1 MSNGYIGTYP
11 KLAIYAPEKLA
22 KGTTTKTL
30 QYAPGSAYAILVV
43 VGGAI
48 QEPNVAYT
56 VAGNVITFT
65 ETLPYD
71 GWVQYRGLEGKDA
84 TDFIAAA
91 GDPVLSARWSWS
103 RANIWDGFVASD
115 GQELSRAL
123 YPSAWEAIE
132 AGKVPVV
139 DDAVWLSDPLSR
151 GCFTKGNGTTTFRVP
166 DLNGKS
172 SGAVATPF
180 LRGDGVNTSG
190 NNKIQPSQ
198 NRDHTHLF
206 QSASNGAVP
215 NWGKNKEYL
224 DFNSGAGSAGSAPDN
239 KYIQVSKATEDMG
252 GAAWN
257 GTTNLGV
264 RLSSQGT
271 TESRPDNLSG
281 CWMIKLFAAISHA
294 GVADLQQVLVTLAG
308 KMDKTKYEFGVPMI
322 GVPFYWPSDKMPDEV
337 YPELKGM
344 HFIQARGDNFDAGLY
359 PKLATVYPTNKLP
372 DLRGE
377 FIRGWDDGRD
387 VDTGRALLTSQEHA
401 AISHNHGIPT
411 KVGSA
416 VNIPYGI
423 EQVISDEN
431 IFSSAKTVGVDYWS
445 NSERVFTYTTGGRN
459 GAESVS
465 SPDASSL
472 IKETRPRN
480 VAYNIIVRAL

>member
-11 KLAIYAPEKLA
+11 KFAIYAPEKLA

-91 GDPVLSARWSWS
+91 GDPVLSARWAFS
-103 RANIWDGFVASD
+103 RDHIWDGFVPLD
-115 GQELSRAL
+115 GQELSRAM
-123 YPSAWEAIE
+123 YPSAWEAIN
-132 AGKVPVV
+132 AGLVPVE
-139 DDAVWLSDPLSR
+139 DDAAWLADPKKRAS
-151 GCFTKGNGTTTFRVP
+151 FTKGDGTSTFRVP
-166 DLNGKS
+166 DLNGKLS
-172 SGAVATPF
+172 DSIKG
-180 LRGDGVNTSG
+180 LHIRGDNGDSARTGRVLKDGAPNIAGTMNHTFNNDVTIWDGGTGPFYLSGSNVRSIFSFNTKDPVQSDR
-190 NNKIQPSQ
+190 SSHMSFDAS
-198 NRDHTHLF
+198 RS
-206 QSASNGAVP
+206 SASYGRDGTDEVRP
-215 NWGKNKEYL
+215 N
-224 DFNSGAGSAGSAPDN
+224 
-239 KYIQVSKATEDMG
+239 
-252 GAAWN
+252 AAI
-257 GTTNLGV
+257 
-264 RLSSQGT
+264 
-271 TESRPDNLSG
+271 G
-281 CWMIKLFAAISHA
+281 CWVVKLFAGIANA

-344 HFIQARGDNFDAGLY
+344 HFIQARGDNFDAELY
-359 PKLATVYPTNKLP
+359 PKLATVYPNNKLP

-377 FIRGWDDGRD
+377 FIRGWDDGAGKD
-387 VDTGRALLTSQEHA
+387 PGRSLLSNQDSDNKRH
-401 AISHNHGIPT
+401 SHTPP
-411 KVGSA
+411 SA
-416 VNIPYGI
+416 YGG
-423 EQVISDEN
+423 
-431 IFSSAKTVGVDYWS
+431 APGGTV
-445 NSERVFTYTTGGRN
+445 TGGSMYARTYYAS
-459 GAESVS
+459 GASTFVDNSWTGAVAGLFDEPSGISES
-465 SPDASSL
+465 
-472 IKETRPRN
+472 RPRN

>member
-11 KLAIYAPEKLA
+11 KFAIYAPEKLA

-91 GDPVLSARWSWS
+91 GDPVLSARWAFS
-103 RANIWDGFVASD
+103 RDHIWDGFVPLD
-115 GQELSRAL
+115 GQELSRAM
-123 YPSAWEAIE
+123 YPSAWEAIN
-132 AGKVPVV
+132 AGLVPVE
-139 DDAVWLSDPLSR
+139 DDAAWLADPKKRAS
-151 GCFTKGNGTTTFRVP
+151 FTKGNGTSTFRVP
-166 DLNGKS
+166 DLNGKLS
-172 SGAVATPF
+172 DSIKGLHIRGDNGDSTRDGKVLQNGAPNITGYTNLLGYKTWANNDGAVNGAF
-180 LRGDGVNTSG
+180 SNL
-190 NNKIQPSQ
+190 SQ
-198 NRDHTHLF
+198 GLVF
-206 QSASNGAVP
+206 SNGTDLVASSDYRELIANLDASKSNAAYGRDGTDEVRP
-215 NWGKNKEYL
+215 N
-224 DFNSGAGSAGSAPDN
+224 
-239 KYIQVSKATEDMG
+239 
-252 GAAWN
+252 AAI
-257 GTTNLGV
+257 
-264 RLSSQGT
+264 
-271 TESRPDNLSG
+271 G
-281 CWMIKLFAAISHA
+281 CWVVKLFAGIANA

-344 HFIQARGDNFDAGLY
+344 HFIQARGDNFDAELY
-359 PKLATVYPTNKLP
+359 PKLATVYPNNKLP

-377 FIRGWDDGRD
+377 FIRGWDDGAGKD
-387 VDTGRALLTSQEHA
+387 PGRSLLSNQDSDNKRH
-401 AISHNHGIPT
+401 SHTPP
-411 KVGSA
+411 SA
-416 VNIPYGI
+416 YGG
-423 EQVISDEN
+423 
-431 IFSSAKTVGVDYWS
+431 APGGTV
-445 NSERVFTYTTGGRN
+445 TGGSMYARTYYAS
-459 GAESVS
+459 GASTFVDNSWTGAVAGLFDEPSGISES
-465 SPDASSL
+465 
-472 IKETRPRN
+472 RPRN

>member
-11 KLAIYAPEKLA
+11 KFAIYSPEKLA

-91 GDPVLSARWSWS
+91 GDPVLSARWAFS
-103 RANIWDGFVASD
+103 RDHIWDGFVPLD
-115 GQELSRAL
+115 GQELSRAM
-123 YPSAWEAIE
+123 YPSAWEAIN
-132 AGKVPVV
+132 AGLVPVE
-139 DDAVWLSDPLSR
+139 DDAAWLADPKKRAS
-151 GCFTKGNGTTTFRVP
+151 FTKGDGTSTFRVP
-166 DLNGKS
+166 DLNGKLGDS
-172 SGAVATPF
+172 IKG
-180 LRGDGVNTSG
+180 LHIRGDNGDSARTGKVLQNGAPNITGYTNLLGYNTWA
-190 NNKIQPSQ
+190 NNAGAANGALNLSQ
-198 NRDHTHLF
+198 GLAF
-206 QSASNGAVP
+206 SNGTDLVVNSSYRELRANLDASKSNASYGRDGTDEVRP
-215 NWGKNKEYL
+215 N
-224 DFNSGAGSAGSAPDN
+224 
-239 KYIQVSKATEDMG
+239 
-252 GAAWN
+252 AAI
-257 GTTNLGV
+257 
-264 RLSSQGT
+264 
-271 TESRPDNLSG
+271 G
-281 CWMIKLFAAISHA
+281 CWVVKLFAGIANA

-344 HFIQARGDNFDAGLY
+344 HFIQARGDNFDAELY
-359 PKLATVYPTNKLP
+359 PKLATVYPNNKLP

-377 FIRGWDDGRD
+377 FIRGWDDGRE
-387 VDTGRALLTSQEHA
+387 VDTGRALLSRQSHSIIEH
-401 AISHNHGIPT
+401 SHYMELWTGDVLHSGDARDGVNAGVLAT
-411 KVGSA
+411 YGDGGS
-416 VNIPYGI
+416 IK
-423 EQVISDEN
+423 SDESGNHVPSLVRAINTRN
-431 IFSSAKTVGVDYWS
+431 INRYNV
-445 NSERVFTYTTGGRN
+445 NSENISTEN
-459 GAESVS
+459 
-465 SPDASSL
+465 
-472 IKETRPRN
+472 RPRN

>member
-11 KLAIYAPEKLA
+11 KFAIYAPEKLA

-56 VAGNVITFT
+56 VAGNIITFT

-91 GDPVLSARWSWS
+91 GDPVLSARWAFS
-103 RANIWDGFVASD
+103 RDHIWDGFVPLD
-115 GQELSRAL
+115 GQELSRAM
-123 YPSAWEAIE
+123 YPSAWEAIN
-132 AGKVPVV
+132 AGLVPVE
-139 DDAVWLSDPLSR
+139 DDAAWLADPKKRAS
-151 GCFTKGNGTTTFRVP
+151 FTKGDGTSTFRVP
-166 DLNGKS
+166 DLNGKLSDSIKGLHVRGDNGDSARTGKVLLNGSPNITGSIEGRTDTS
-172 SGAVATPF
+172 SGRLFPNVGQGAFITAGEVGNYAS
-180 LRGDGVNTSG
+180 TSLTSS
-190 NNKIQPSQ
+190 NPVDRLSTLSFDAS
-198 NRDHTHLF
+198 RS
-206 QSASNGAVP
+206 SASYGRDGTDEVRP
-215 NWGKNKEYL
+215 N
-224 DFNSGAGSAGSAPDN
+224 
-239 KYIQVSKATEDMG
+239 
-252 GAAWN
+252 AAI
-257 GTTNLGV
+257 
-264 RLSSQGT
+264 
-271 TESRPDNLSG
+271 G
-281 CWMIKLFAAISHA
+281 CWVVKLFAGIANA

-344 HFIQARGDNFDAGLY
+344 HFIQARGDNFDAELY

-431 IFSSAKTVGVDYWS
+431 IFSSAKTVGVDYWA

-465 SPDASSL
+465 SSDASSL

>member
-11 KLAIYAPEKLA
+11 KFAIYAPEKLA

-91 GDPVLSARWSWS
+91 GDPVLAVRWAFS
-103 RANIWDGFVASD
+103 RDHIWDGFAALD

-123 YPSAWEAIE
+123 YPSAWEAIQ
-132 AGKVPVV
+132 ADLVPVV
-139 DDAVWLSDPLSR
+139 DDAAWLADPTKR
-151 GCFTKGNGTTTFRVP
+151 GSFTKGNGSTTFRVP
-166 DLNGKS
+166 DFNGVT
-172 SGAVATPF
+172 SGSIKAPF
-180 LRGDGVNTSG
+180 LRGDGG
-190 NNKIQPSQ
+190 
-198 NRDHTHLF
+198 
-206 QSASNGAVP
+206 SASDDGTIIKGGVP
-215 NWGKNKEYL
+215 NITGYASFSSLNIGG
-224 DFNSGAGSAGSAPDN
+224 FSGAIFDPGTRDGGVLPGTATPNNITDDISFDASKSPAVGASEVYGSGS
-239 KYIQVSKATEDMG
+239 TE
-252 GAAWN
+252 
-257 GTTNLGV
+257 V
-264 RLSSQGT
+264 RPNSV
-271 TESRPDNLSG
+271 RG
-281 CWMIKLFAAISHA
+281 CYVVKLFAGIANA

-344 HFIQARGDNFDAGLY
+344 HFIQARGDNFDAELY

-377 FIRGWDDGRD
+377 FIRGWDDGRN
-387 VDTGRALLTSQEHA
+387 VDAGRTILSSQSQSIQEH
-401 AISHNHGIPT
+401 IHNTQIKT
-411 KVGSA
+411 NGSPVQLPGNYYNVTLHA
-416 VNIPYGI
+416 GARGELDDLSKNMRTTNI
-423 EQVISDEN
+423 
-431 IFSSAKTVGVDYWS
+431 VD
-445 NSERVFTYTTGGRN
+445 NLPN
-459 GAESVS
+459 
-465 SPDASSL
+465 
-472 IKETRPRN
+472 ETRPRN